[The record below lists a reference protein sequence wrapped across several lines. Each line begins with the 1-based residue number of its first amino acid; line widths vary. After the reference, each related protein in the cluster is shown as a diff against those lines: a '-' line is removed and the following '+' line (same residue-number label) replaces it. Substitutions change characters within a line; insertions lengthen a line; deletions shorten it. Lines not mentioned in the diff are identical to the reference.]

1 MTRQKKE
8 KTAEFDAN
16 KFPALKEFFSGYLHE
31 DFNDEYGSAASAAR
45 AFRGDASPEESAQA
59 CQEWAKLRKLLTGR
73 PIPEIQ
79 TSLEKLGGA
88 WRPQH
93 LDEFHSLDA
102 LFTGKPRR
110 PPAKAI

>member
-1 MTRQKKE
+1 MMRQKKE
-8 KTAEFDAN
+8 KTAEFDPN
-16 KFPALKEFFSGYLHE
+16 EFPALKEFFSGYLHE
-31 DFNDEYGSAASAAR
+31 DFSDEYGSAASAAR

-73 PIPEIQ
+73 PMPEIQ

-88 WRPQH
+88 WRPQD

-102 LFTGKPRR
+102 LFTGKPHR
-110 PPAKAI
+110 PSS